1 MWRKLLMGSVLSLSL
16 GSPSAALD
24 MNIKTDEADRLA
36 YVNLWGRI
44 VKGDDKSFRALVL
57 PYVRAG
63 YLIYQ
68 VNIFSRGGNVQ
79 AAMRIADQ
87 IRTLNARTQAPVN
100 VQGRIECHFA
110 ERDGTRIVER
120 VYTRGGPLGYDWCDC
135 TSACFDIWASGLMR
149 LGDYIGIHRFRYDEQ
164 YYGALTA
171 EKARAM
177 YVEEQKRE
185 EEYFKKLN
193 VPRSII
199 DRMFAISS
207 TSIYYLTA
215 AEVQLMQATPY
226 LEELI
231 FARCGPG
238 DGKTISQGGSR
249 FHAYEARDKRCFNA
263 VLKEFMRAGAKSYL
277 AVGGIPPQL

>member
-1 MWRKLLMGSVLSLSL
+1 MWRKLLLGSALGLSLC
-16 GSPSAALD
+16 GTSAALD
-24 MNIKTDEADRLA
+24 MNVKTDETERLA

-44 VKGDDKSFRALVL
+44 VKGDDKNFRALVL
-57 PYVRAG
+57 PYVQAG

-87 IRTLNARTQAPVN
+87 IRILNARTQAPTN

-110 ERDGTRIVER
+110 EREGTRVMEH
-120 VYTRGGPLGYDWCDC
+120 VLTRGGALGYDWCDC
-135 TSACFDIWASGLMR
+135 ASACFDIWSSGLMR
-149 LGDYIGIHRFRYDEQ
+149 LGNHVGVHRFRFEED

-185 EEYFKKLN
+185 EEYFRKLG
-193 VPRSII
+193 VPSSII
-199 DRMFAISS
+199 DKIFAVSS
-207 TSIYYLTA
+207 ASVYYLSP

-226 LEELI
+226 LEELV
-231 FARCGPG
+231 FARCGRG
-238 DGKTISQGGSR
+238 DGKTISQGDSR
-249 FHAYEARDKRCFNA
+249 VHSYEARDKRCFNA
-263 VLKEFMRAGAKSYL
+263 VLKEFMRAGVRSYM
-277 AVGGIPPQL
+277 GMH